1 MRAWSMSV
9 SESWFGWG
17 MGSMSFEMKS
27 DLDAALFRDG
37 IAALHQ
43 QGQLGP
49 TREVYE
55 QVLAQYPQCDVA
67 LHLLG
72 EGFDSSAGGF
82 CGLNF

>member
-1 MRAWSMSV
+1 MRAWSMPV
-9 SESWFGWG
+9 SESWFWWG

-27 DLDAALFRDG
+27 DLGGALFRDG
-37 IAALHQ
+37 VALHQ

-55 QVLAQYPQCDVA
+55 PVLSQHPQCDVA

-72 EGFDSSAGGF
+72 EGFDATSGGVS
-82 CGLNF
+82 GINL